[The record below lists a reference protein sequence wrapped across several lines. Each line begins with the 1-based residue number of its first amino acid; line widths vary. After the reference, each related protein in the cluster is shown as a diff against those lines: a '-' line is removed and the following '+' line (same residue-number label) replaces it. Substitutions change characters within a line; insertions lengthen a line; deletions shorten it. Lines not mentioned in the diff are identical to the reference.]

1 MPWKEYSLMEERFRF
16 VEEWKCGDWDMAE
29 LCRFYEIA
37 RGTGYKWV
45 GRFEAG
51 GIDALRDLSRAPHVH
66 PNAVSQEIEDL
77 VIAVRDKH
85 PKLAGVRP
93 RFGRG

>member
-1 MPWKEYSLMEERFRF
+1 
-16 VEEWKCGDWDMAE
+16 MAE

-51 GIDALRDLSRAPHVH
+51 GIDALRICREHRTCTRM
-66 PNAVSQEIEDL
+66 QF
-77 VIAVRDKH
+77 R
-85 PKLAGVRP
+85 R
-93 RFGRG
+93 R